1 MPMSNKNELLIKIKQ
16 MTEAVLVIMFMIL
29 LIVLLVVA
37 KQVTK

>member
-1 MPMSNKNELLIKIKQ
+1 MPMRNKNELITKIKQ
-16 MTEAVLVIMFMIL
+16 MTEQVLMFMIL